1 MGAKILTEVFS
12 IAGSVVTGLGTL
24 FTAIF
29 GLIYDS
35 TGGGA
40 LTELGTIIVLVVAAP
55 LAYMVL
61 AWVISLFRKVKVFGG
76 AKK

>member
-1 MGAKILTEVFS
+1 MGAHILTELFS

-24 FTAIF
+24 FTSIF
-29 GLIYDS
+29 ALIYDS
-35 TGGGA
+35 TGGA
-40 LTELGTIIVLVVAAP
+40 LTELGTIIILVVAAP

>member
-1 MGAKILTEVFS
+1 MGAEILTELFS

-24 FTAIF
+24 FTSVFA
-29 GLIYDS
+29 LIYS
-35 TGGGA
+35 GTA
-40 LTELGTIIVLVVAAP
+40 LTPLGTIIILVVAAP

>member
-1 MGAKILTEVFS
+1 MGADILTEVFS
-12 IAGSVVTGLGTL
+12 VASSVVTGLGTL
-24 FTAIF
+24 FTSVFA
-29 GLIYDS
+29 LIYDS
-35 TGGGA
+35 TGGN
-40 LTELGTIIVLVVAAP
+40 LTALGTIIILVVAAP